1 MNPYKTFASYLEVEK
16 GRSPTTIAAYLGDI
30 KRLRAWLDEQPQQ
43 GLAIPWEQV
52 QARHLRSYLADLE
65 ASPSYLQRVTSSLRV
80 WFDYLREIERL
91 IDGNPAREIAKPKKG
106 RRHPPALSPDEVRR
120 LIHAAVAYSRPSERL
135 RNWTLIA
142 VLFHTGLRI
151 SELCGLKESDIRHR
165 EGLPYAVRVI
175 GKGNKERSVV
185 LSGEAQRALHQWLQ
199 ERHSLTLELPPGK
212 DGAYVWLVPAGRRQ
226 GQRFKPQGVREML
239 KRVAKFAGLSK
250 SVYPHLLR
258 HTFATEAVR
267 HGARVHALQAVLGH
281 ANLSTTSIYLHA
293 DEAELEAV
301 AAVMPRVLEG

>member
-16 GRSPTTIAAYLGDI
+16 GRSPKTIQAYLGDV
-30 KRLRAWLDEQPQQ
+30 RRFRAWLDHHLKQ
-43 GLAIPWEQV
+43 GLAVPWEQV
-52 QARHLRSYLADLE
+52 QARHIRAYLADLN
-65 ASPSYLQRVTSSLRV
+65 ASPSYLHRIISSLRV
-80 WFDYLREIERL
+80 WFDYLSDIEQL
-91 IDGNPAREIAKPKKG
+91 IEGNPAKEIAKPKKA
-106 RRHPPALSPDEVRR
+106 RRHPPALSPEEMRR
-120 LIHAAVAYSRPSERL
+120 LIHAAVEHSRPSERL

-142 VLFHTGLRI
+142 FMFHTGLRI
-151 SELCGLKESDIRHR
+151 SEVCSLREADIRYR

-175 GKGNKERSVV
+175 GKGDKERAVV
-185 LSGEAQRALHQWLQ
+185 LSSEAQRALHQWLRARQ
-199 ERHSLTLELPPGK
+199 HLLAELPPGK
-212 DGAYVWLVPAGRRQ
+212 ESAYIWLVPAGRRK
-226 GQRFKPQGVREML
+226 GERFKPQGVREML
-239 KRVAKFAGLSK
+239 KRVARVAGLTK
-250 SVYPHLLR
+250 RVYPHLLR